1 MADETGEIRL
11 SAKLYRAVVVAMITM
26 GMMKVAIDQVIDV
39 VAVRYGLVPASRTV
53 NVARIMAAA
62 IVVGRTLIRV
72 FRADFERVFV
82 HMIAMRMVQMSI
94 MQVIDMVAMPDGGM
108 SAVGAML
115 MVVMGVMGF
124 VAGAHAC
131 APRFIPGCGDPS
143 P

>member
-1 MADETGEIRL
+1 MADQTGEIRI

-39 VAVRYGLVPASRTV
+39 VAVRYGLVPASRTM

-94 MQVIDMVAMPDGGM
+94 MQIIDMVAMPDGGM

-124 VAGAHAC
+124 VAGAHAY
-131 APRFIPGCGDPS
+131 APRIIPGCGDPS